1 MPAPIYRL
9 FTGLNYLT
17 NLLAVFA
24 LSTRLRK
31 TFYVKT
37 VLTTSPV
44 QASMFI
50 NDGGVVAFPTETVYG
65 LGANVFNE
73 DALGRIFKAKRRP
86 PDNPLIVHVGK
97 VEQMND
103 LTVELPETAKKL
115 IRSFFPG
122 PLTVVLKKSD
132 RVPLI
137 ATAGLDT
144 VGVRMPRNG
153 LAREFLTACGV
164 AVAAPSANLSGR
176 PSPTTWQAV
185 LEDLDGRIDCI
196 LQGEATVI
204 GLESTVV
211 DCTGERPVLL
221 RTGAIPI
228 EELKKI
234 LPSIVKFSVEE
245 DSALRSPGLRHRHY
259 SPKAKVVFFDPHVD
273 VDDNKSSAFIGIN
286 SPKVNFYLSKICN
299 STEEYARSV
308 FEFFRECDRQGI
320 EKIYCERVLAEGI
333 GTALMGRL
341 LRAGENQ

>member
-1 MPAPIYRL
+1 
-9 FTGLNYLT
+9 
-17 NLLAVFA
+17 
-24 LSTRLRK
+24 K

-65 LGANVFNE
+65 LGANVFNK
-73 DALGRIFKAKRRP
+73 DALGRIFEAKQRP
-86 PDNPLIVHVGK
+86 PDNPLIVHIGK
-97 VEQMND
+97 IEQLNE

-132 RVPLI
+132 RVPYI

-153 LAREFLTACGV
+153 MAGEFLAACGV
-164 AVAAPSANLSGR
+164 PVAAPSANLSGR

-211 DCTGERPVLL
+211 DCTGERPELL

-234 LPSIVKFSVEE
+234 LPNIVEFSEGE
-245 DSALRSPGLRHRHY
+245 GNASRSPGLRHRHY
-259 SPKAKVVFFDPHVD
+259 SPKAKVVLFHPNADATD
-273 VDDNKSSAFIGIN
+273 YGSSAFIGIN
-286 SPKVNFYLSKICN
+286 SPKINFRLQKICS
-299 STEEYARSV
+299 STDEYARSV
-308 FEFFRECDRQGI
+308 FEFFRECDRQ
-320 EKIYCERVLAEGI
+320 ELNRIYCETVLTEGI
-333 GTALMGRL
+333 GTALMDRL
-341 LRAGENQ
+341 HRAAEDL